1 MASPQP
7 PPGPSG
13 NGNGN
18 GPADKQQSTRS
29 DVAQPVVEI
38 LGGDAYA
45 AVIVCALL
53 LLNMTS
59 GMGEAVCLGYSLLQL
74 RATLRVDVCGHNR
87 RLCLQQCAVCCS
99 LHEWWMHVL
108 TARMCSAAL
117 GICVQT

>member
-7 PPGPSG
+7 PPGPLG
-13 NGNGN
+13 NDNDGN
-18 GPADKQQSTRS
+18 GPADKQQSMSS

-59 GMGEAVCLGYSLLQL
+59 GTQEIFCLYDSLL
-74 RATLRVDVCGHNR
+74 
-87 RLCLQQCAVCCS
+87 
-99 LHEWWMHVL
+99 
-108 TARMCSAAL
+108 
-117 GICVQT
+117 

>member
-7 PPGPSG
+7 PPGPLG
-13 NGNGN
+13 NGNDGN
-18 GPADKQQSTRS
+18 GPADKQQSTNS

-59 GMGEAVCLGYSLLQL
+59 GMEENVCLCCSLLQL
-74 RATLRVDVCGHNR
+74 RVALCVDVRGHSH
-87 RLCLQQCAVCCS
+87 RLCL
-99 LHEWWMHVL
+99 
-108 TARMCSAAL
+108 
-117 GICVQT
+117 